1 MIIVVALY
9 LVIMI
14 MDFSPII
21 KEKKVKEFIINII
34 FLIPSFI
41 FVFFIIKGITVKSWL
56 IIIWEFLKSLGFSY

>member
-56 IIIWEFLKSLGFSY
+56 IIICEFLKSLGFSY